1 MSILALMLI
10 LVAALGSGSLVAI
23 FAWFYQRMKQLEGG
37 RNDDSEL
44 ALISEQLDVVRDQL
58 GAMDDEMTRLN
69 ERVDFT
75 EKLLEPGP
83 PQGEGTPSP

>member
-1 MSILALMLI
+1 MLI

-83 PQGEGTPSP
+83 QEEGTPSP

>member
-1 MSILALMLI
+1 MSILALMLMLI
-10 LVAALGSGSLVAI
+10 AALGSGALVAI

-37 RNDDSEL
+37 RNDGSDWT
-44 ALISEQLDVVRDQL
+44 LISEQLDVVRDQL
-58 GAMDDEMTRLN
+58 SAMDDEMTRLN

-83 PQGEGTPSP
+83 KESPPSS

>member
-10 LVAALGSGSLVAI
+10 LIAALGSGAMVAI
-23 FAWFYQRMKQLEGG
+23 FAWFYQRMKRLEGG
-37 RNDDSEL
+37 RNDGSDWTL
-44 ALISEQLDVVRDQL
+44 MAEQLDVVRDQL
-58 GAMDDEMTRLN
+58 SAMDDEMTRLN

-83 PQGEGTPSP
+83 KEGPPSS